1 MGTSD
6 PNLNAKNSDSSSF
19 SISKYIMKSYYE
31 RYEQLDDSYYQDF
44 IAQELPFGLCDIQP
58 DNPNL
63 VPRLIILNRKL
74 IGEGSH
80 RRLSSSI
87 RISIQPRSITKTSHS
102 NCGVILTERLPA
114 GVFADPFELQHL
126 LQRGGNCAFVSFYEY
141 KELFNSCI
149 QGCIIVS
156 LDHLPGVNLFD
167 AVFNDIAVFGDT
179 NLESPSF
186 LSNRAVVEVH
196 MDVNLGISR
205 DKSLVD
211 IKFELPL
218 HARYAVSQKTI
229 EFI

>member
-6 PNLNAKNSDSSSF
+6 PNLNAKNSDGSSF

-102 NCGVILTERLPA
+102 NCGVILIERLPA

-156 LDHLPGVNLFD
+156 LDHLPGLICLMQCLMTLLF
-167 AVFNDIAVFGDT
+167 
-179 NLESPSF
+179 LEIKIWNHLHSF
-186 LSNRAVVEVH
+186 PIVLLLRFTW
-196 MDVNLGISR
+196 MLIS
-205 DKSLVD
+205 
-211 IKFELPL
+211 
-218 HARYAVSQKTI
+218 VSQGTRARLTSSLS
-229 EFI
+229 FHCMQDMR